1 MKKYFI
7 FAFAALTSVVMF
19 SCKEK
24 PGGGG
29 ETPENPTTSGKV
41 VLSAHELEIT
51 VGAQEKLRA
60 SVNPVKEGVAISYKS
75 DDETV
80 ATVDASGLVT
90 AVESGKANIIASAEG
105 YTSDTC
111 VVTVR
116 SVFSAY
122 SIEDYGV
129 FGQKPTE
136 YVEGSD
142 TIMKLS
148 FLNNQEYNCRIAYWP
163 VLIWDGDVTYVHGT
177 GWAGQGFLI
186 YAEVPFYTIYDANAG
201 EDYNEIPFS
210 WGTFYITDLEGA
222 DKVYRN
228 HAQGGKLLDR
238 DAYAEYMESYFDFAA
253 NGASGDDIKFDL
265 LNKAITGVTIFMADY
280 TEAEPVWYM
289 DYGLNSGLVRNL
301 EIKYTGTEDTE
312 SFTYEGDIDWFS
324 IDEDRYWG
332 LKINETGDALVK
344 PYDLSIISEHYAA
357 ETTIQQAPAKKE
369 PQIIHKWYKETLQR
383 PNIVR
388 RGDNTK
394 FRMAR

>member
-29 ETPENPTTSGKV
+29 ETPVDPTTKGNV

-129 FGQKPTE
+129 FGQKPIE

-142 TIMKLS
+142 TIMKLP
-148 FLNNQEYNCRIAYWP
+148 FLNNQEYNC
-163 VLIWDGDVTYVHGT
+163 
-177 GWAGQGFLI
+177 Q
-186 YAEVPFYTIYDANAG
+186 
-201 EDYNEIPFS
+201 
-210 WGTFYITDLEGA
+210 
-222 DKVYRN
+222 K
-228 HAQGGKLLDR
+228 QK
-238 DAYAEYMESYFDFAA
+238 
-253 NGASGDDIKFDL
+253 
-265 LNKAITGVTIFMADY
+265 
-280 TEAEPVWYM
+280 
-289 DYGLNSGLVRNL
+289 
-301 EIKYTGTEDTE
+301 
-312 SFTYEGDIDWFS
+312 
-324 IDEDRYWG
+324 
-332 LKINETGDALVK
+332 
-344 PYDLSIISEHYAA
+344 
-357 ETTIQQAPAKKE
+357 
-369 PQIIHKWYKETLQR
+369 
-383 PNIVR
+383 
-388 RGDNTK
+388 
-394 FRMAR
+394 